1 MSLEIKAIVTCN
13 RCGTHAVTDGT
24 LGDPFFAAV
33 PADKRPKGWL
43 AIDRSHHLCPACADA
58 YSTRKA
64 EMERELKGLA
74 GIETIEVDI

>member
-13 RCGTHAVTDGT
+13 RCGTHAVTDGV
-24 LGDPFFAAV
+24 LGDPFFAEV

-43 AIDRSHHLCPACADA
+43 AIDRNHHLCPSCADA
-58 YSTRKA
+58 YSTRKD
-64 EMERELKGLA
+64 EMERELKRLA